1 MNGCPERAA
10 IHRMADRLGGGP
22 NIRSQEDRSPVQVG
36 TRMDIGIT
44 IPESGA
50 EDALVGCLTAGARSI
65 TTAKLSLEESRLELL
80 L

>member
-1 MNGCPERAA
+1 
-10 IHRMADRLGGGP
+10 
-22 NIRSQEDRSPVQVG
+22 
-36 TRMDIGIT
+36 MDIGIT